1 MAGLF
6 RPFPWKRLYPECRNI
21 RVVQLRQRNQKDGS
35 GRAAVC
41 RAKSVRKGDFLMTVA
56 MIYMQIDVVADR

>member
-1 MAGLF
+1 M
-6 RPFPWKRLYPECRNI
+6 
-21 RVVQLRQRNQKDGS
+21 QLRQRNQKDGS

-56 MIYMQIDVVADR
+56 VIYVQIDVVADR